1 MENAFPL
8 VSEFADEI
16 IIVFET
22 KLTCINKKLIGDTR
36 VIHIMNCSCKNCSKD
51 FQISEDGLG
60 RKKGI
65 CQKSPYVLSLSSLG
79 G

>member
-8 VSEFADEI
+8 ASKFADEI
-16 IIVFET
+16 IIVSET

-36 VIHIMNCSCKNCSKD
+36 VIHIVNCSCKNCSED

-65 CQKSPYVLSLSSLG
+65 CQQSPSVLPLNSLG